1 VTERP
6 SRNVSQ
12 VENVPALGIAIP
24 STTRRS
30 YSSLR
35 GIPCFSTSHFGCGV
49 RDETLLADAR
59 RQRPAPRRVDLSQS
73 TRRVRCLA
81 DTSYVNQQANI
92 WWLFLF
98 QGIAGVLR
106 ALMLLTYPGAT
117 VVILVTFLGFYWLFT
132 GIMSRL
138 RVFVDRSVP
147 LNRHR
152 ASASLGPPMAVKRKA
167 HTATI

>member
-1 VTERP
+1 MTERP

-12 VENVPALGIAIP
+12 VENVAALGIANP
-24 STTRRS
+24 SATRRS

-35 GIPCFSTSHFGCGV
+35 GFPCFSTSHFGCGV

-81 DTSYVNQQANI
+81 DTSYVNPAGKH
-92 WWLFLF
+92 LVAFSVS
-98 QGIAGVLR
+98 GHRGVLR
-106 ALMLLTYPGAT
+106 ALMLLTYPGST

-132 GIMSRL
+132 GIMSL
-138 RVFVDRSVP
+138 VRVFVDRSVP

-152 ASASLGPPMAVKRKA
+152 ASASLGPLMAVKRKA